1 MEKPITRK
9 KSEAANR
16 PLFERFGKRK
26 IIILVFSFIIF
37 CLTTIFIWGIPAE
50 YNLTLSILARV
61 QAISALFTAGLSVHL
76 FFLLSKGFVQKII
89 AIIASV
95 FILFSI
101 GFVVG
106 IPHKTEV
113 AETDY
118 VKDSGQQNTDL
129 NVKNDSGDTLLML
142 AASDG
147 RTDIVKV
154 LLAKG
159 ADVNAKNNDGAT
171 ALLYAIDGGHTDTVK
186 VLLAK
191 GADINARTYNGFT
204 ALMIAKEKGHKDIVR
219 ILKEAGAKD

>member
-1 MEKPITRK
+1 MEKPISRK
-9 KSEAANR
+9 KSASAIR
-16 PLFERFGKRK
+16 PLFERGGKRK

-37 CLTTIFIWGIPAE
+37 CLATIVLVGIPAE
-50 YNLTLSILARV
+50 YNLAQSILARV
-61 QAISALFTAGLSVHL
+61 QAISAIFIAGLSIYL
-76 FFLLSKGFVQKII
+76 FFFLSKGLVQKII
-89 AIIASV
+89 AITASV
-95 FILFSI
+95 FILFLI
-101 GFVVG
+101 GFVAG

-118 VKDSGQQNTDL
+118 VKDSGQPDTG
-129 NVKNDSGDTLLML
+129 VKAKNDSGNTLLML
-142 AASDG
+142 AARDG
-147 RTDIVKV
+147 RTGIVKV

-171 ALLYAIDGGHTDTVK
+171 ALLYAIDEGHTGTVR

-204 ALMIAKEKGHKDIVR
+204 ALMIAKENRHKDIVR